1 MVGDR
6 CVNAFPDDKCK
17 NWRDLGD
24 CVANKAWMT
33 QNCKQACGT
42 CGEGTP
48 GSKLLVYLLHKNHV
62 MISLPYFHFVIL
74 FELEQLDVRTD
85 NLTRNVMVGQ

>member
-1 MVGDR
+1 MCSVFCISGRDQCALCFVSVVGDR

-48 GSKLLVYLLHKNHV
+48 GSKVLVYLLHQKPCYDFP
-62 MISLPYFHFVIL
+62 SLFSF
-74 FELEQLDVRTD
+74 
-85 NLTRNVMVGQ
+85 RNSL

>member
-1 MVGDR
+1 MCSVFCISGRDQCVLCFVSVVGDR

-17 NWRDLGD
+17 NWRELGD

-33 QNCKQACGT
+33 QNCKKACGT

-48 GSKLLVYLLHKNHV
+48 GSKHLTCLLLK
-62 MISLPYFHFVIL
+62 S
-74 FELEQLDVRTD
+74 
-85 NLTRNVMVGQ
+85 